1 MGVAIVLVKFRD
13 FGVREAA
20 PISHA
25 STIEVLN
32 VNRELEACAMGID
45 QIKRAYPRAVDLE
58 AEFIR
63 WQSTDLTKRAAKKPS
78 TTITRRRQQRY
89 D

>member
-1 MGVAIVLVKFRD
+1 MGIAVVLVKFRD

-63 WQSTDLTKRAAKKPS
+63 WQSTDLTKRAVKSRQPTS
-78 TTITRRRQQRY
+78 RRRQQRY